1 MCSHPLSL
9 YVKKKT
15 QISSAFKHAAKQLNW
30 SPLIISP
37 TLFVFFIVCHQCKCW
52 PGFHLKDDGKTCV
65 DVDECST
72 TLPCSQRCINT
83 YGSYKC
89 LCVDGYEALE
99 RNPNTCKALSGQPIF
114 DLSTCRI
121 SVHNCES
128 YESSDAACPSFQPK
142 SLFSLWRTITRSA
155 SWVWMAQIIPSWN
168 R

>member
-1 MCSHPLSL
+1 MSSFMIHLVIATVSGRVYSL
-9 YVKKKT
+9 VYST
-15 QISSAFKHAAKQLNW
+15 M
-30 SPLIISP
+30 
-37 TLFVFFIVCHQCKCW
+37 FVFFIVFVCHQCKCW

-99 RNPNTCKALSGQPIF
+99 RNPNTCKALSGQPDF
-114 DLSTCRI
+114 WSLNLQEFSA
-121 SVHNCES
+121 SHQ
-128 YESSDAACPSFQPK
+128 SSNAACSSFQLR
-142 SLFSLWRTITRSA
+142 SRFSLWQTTMRSG
-155 SWVWMAQIIPSWN
+155 SWVWMAQITPSWN